1 MENNKLVESILS
13 ELALGSLVSPVVNVT
28 GGLMH
33 KIICA
38 ETTTG
43 KYAIKLLNPAIMK
56 RPDVFDNYKVAEHLE
71 GVLQLNHIPIVPAL
85 IFDGKKMQRINNQYF
100 YVYNWVDGKA
110 LRSDEIKQ
118 EHCKLM
124 GSILARIHKIEQRDE
139 DFNGGEISI
148 DWDFYIHAAHK
159 NCPEIVNVLKENKKL
174 LYEAQKLGNTA
185 IKRIPKIAV
194 ISNGDMDSKNVLW
207 VKGEPIIIDLEC
219 LKYGNPYRELFQLAL
234 YWSGYDCCRID
245 YKLLNT
251 FVKAYVHVYGDFD
264 VNWEDLYYC
273 NYELL
278 EWLEYS
284 VKRALMIEC
293 DGDEERQLGI
303 EQTHFT
309 MDKIIYYHSI
319 REELIESINQRTKE
333 SGFN

>member
-56 RPDVFDNYKVAEHLE
+56 RSDVFDNYKVAEHLE
-71 GVLQLNHIPIVPAL
+71 GVLQFNHIPIVPAL
-85 IFDGKKMQRINNQYF
+85 IFDGKKMQCINNQYF

-110 LRSDEIKQ
+110 LRADEIKQ

-124 GSILARIHKIEQRDE
+124 GSILVRIHKIEQRDE

-148 DWDFYIHAAHK
+148 GWDSYISIAYED
-159 NCPEIVNVLKENKKL
+159 CSEIVDVLRNNKDL
-174 LYEAQKLGNTA
+174 LYEVQELGNAA
-185 IKRIPKIAV
+185 IKRIPKITT

-207 VKGEPIIIDLEC
+207 VEGKPKIIDLEC
-219 LKYGNPYRELFQLAL
+219 LKYGNPYTELFQLAL
-234 YWSGYDCCRID
+234 YWSGYDRCRID

-251 FVKAYVHVYGDFD
+251 FIKAYIHVYGDFD
-264 VNWEDLYYC
+264 VNWEDLYHC
-273 NYELL
+273 NYGLL

-284 VKRALMIEC
+284 VKRALMIEY
-293 DGDEERQLGI
+293 DSDEERQLGI
-303 EQTHFT
+303 EQTHNT
-309 MDKIIYYHSI
+309 MKKIIYYHSI
-319 REELIESINQRTKE
+319 KEELLENISQRTKVMV
-333 SGFN
+333 